1 MRKINKKIEFKIAAD
16 GSSASGKT
24 TGGKLIAKK
33 LKMKFLSS
41 GALYRFCA
49 LKTLENKNT
58 YNVKFINKIANSI
71 TLKKL
76 QNKKL
81 YSPEVAKLS
90 SIIAKK
96 PYVRKALKGFQK
108 NFIKKSKLVVVEGR
122 DIGSKIMPNA
132 DLKLFFTC
140 STKEKA
146 KRRLKEFKSLN
157 KKITLKQVEKALI
170 QRDKED
176 TKRKIS
182 PLIMTKNAV
191 LVDTTKL
198 TIKQMEAK
206 LTNLVKNSIKK
217 NMEIYKD
224 LSSPASQQ
232 FEKLLN
238 SQLSKN
244 KIEEGKII
252 EGKIT
257 KITDKYVFLF
267 IPGLKSEPVI
277 DINEMKMIGMQD
289 KVVEGAEVSVLLE
302 KIEDKNG
309 DVVVSAQKA
318 QKIKGWYELEKAYED
333 NQSINGKITSKCKG
347 GVIVEHI
354 ETGSLMFCPGSQIS
368 DKPMKSVDHLI
379 GVEQKFAIIKLD
391 KVRGN
396 ACVSRRQIVSS
407 HKKED
412 KAKII
417 EKFKVGDIIKDAVV
431 KGYSSFG
438 CFFEVNNEIDV
449 LVHLQEIS
457 YSRVNHPD
465 EIFNIGE
472 KHDLKV
478 ISIDMEKLQIGCSI
492 KQLSPDPFEHI
503 SNYEIGKPYKVKVV
517 KITDYGCFCEL
528 EPGLSTLLHS
538 SEISWTK
545 KNISPKKLFKVG
557 DQIDC
562 VITEIDKDKRRV
574 AISHRLTN
582 ENPYT
587 TLENKYPV
595 GSDIDGVVTSAN
607 EYALYVKLGDFDID
621 GFLHSN
627 DLSYSGKPEDELK
640 KHKKG
645 EKLKVRVLEIKKEEQ
660 KVRVGLKQLEKDP
673 FDFFKGKKVNDI
685 ITVQVVSS
693 DSKGLMV
700 KPEGCDLEFLIK
712 KSQIAVSA
720 ADARPSR
727 FVGGERID
735 SAIAEINFDKRK
747 VNLSIKLLEELQNKE
762 AVDKFSSPL
771 SGKNLPFS
779 SLSEKLDDKKKKE
792 TE

>member
-1 MRKINKKIEFKIAAD
+1 
-16 GSSASGKT
+16 
-24 TGGKLIAKK
+24 
-33 LKMKFLSS
+33 
-41 GALYRFCA
+41 
-49 LKTLENKNT
+49 
-58 YNVKFINKIANSI
+58 
-71 TLKKL
+71 
-76 QNKKL
+76 
-81 YSPEVAKLS
+81 
-90 SIIAKK
+90 
-96 PYVRKALKGFQK
+96 
-108 NFIKKSKLVVVEGR
+108 
-122 DIGSKIMPNA
+122 
-132 DLKLFFTC
+132 
-140 STKEKA
+140 
-146 KRRLKEFKSLN
+146 
-157 KKITLKQVEKALI
+157 
-170 QRDKED
+170 
-176 TKRKIS
+176 
-182 PLIMTKNAV
+182 
-191 LVDTTKL
+191 
-198 TIKQMEAK
+198 
-206 LTNLVKNSIKK
+206 
-217 NMEIYKD
+217 MEIYKD
-224 LSSPASQQ
+224 LSSPATQQ

-289 KVVEGAEVSVLLE
+289 KVVEGATVSVLLE

-368 DKPMKSVDHLI
+368 DKPMKSIDHLI

-417 EKFKVGDIIKDAVV
+417 EKFKVGDIIKDAIV

-673 FDFFKGKKVNDI
+673 FDFFKGKKINDI

-735 SAIAEINFDKRK
+735 SAISEINFDKRK